1 LPGWLQAGEG
11 QAIAASVPSLV
22 RHPDAPPGAIH
33 SIDAELERL
42 PGGAIAIFRVRG
54 DMAKLVVP
62 ALAAP
67 ERSDGLWR
75 TTCFELFV
83 AGEGGGYRE
92 FNFSP
97 SGQWAAYEFDDYR
110 AGMRNALAEMETEV
124 CRTNNALDFS
134 VKVKAEFPNPVL
146 VGLTAVIEEVD
157 GAISYW
163 STAFAPGKPDFHAE
177 AVRSLLFD
185 GVSAE

>member
-1 LPGWLQAGEG
+1 M
-11 QAIAASVPSLV
+11 PSLV
-22 RHPDAPPGAIH
+22 RHPDPPSGAIH

-42 PGGAIAIFRVRG
+42 PGGAIATFRVLG
-54 DMAKLVVP
+54 DMVKLVIP
-62 ALAAP
+62 PPAAP
-67 ERSDGLWR
+67 ERTDGLWR

-83 AGEGGGYRE
+83 ASEGPAYRE

-110 AGMRNALAEMETEV
+110 TGMRNISARVETEIFQ
-124 CRTNNALDFS
+124 TNNALDFS
-134 VKVKAEFPNPVL
+134 VKIGAEFPNPVL
-146 VGLTAVIEEVD
+146 VGLTAVIEESD
-157 GAISYW
+157 GAIRYW
-163 STAFAPGKPDFHAE
+163 STAFAPGKPDFHTA